1 MMMDYETLRFVWWV
15 LIGVLLV
22 GFAVTDGFDMGVA
35 ALLNVVG
42 RGDEER
48 RVMINSMAPH
58 WDGNQVW
65 LVTAGGALFAAWPPV
80 YATAFNGFYLALML
94 TLFALFLR
102 PLAFDYR
109 SKLANPT
116 WRRRWDW
123 GLTIGSAVPALIFGV
138 AFGNLLQGVP
148 FQFDDYLRLEY
159 QGGLLGL
166 LNPFALLAGLLS
178 LLMFVTHGAAW
189 LQLKT
194 EGELRSRSAAI
205 GSLTALICAALFV
218 LGGVWLL
225 LGVDGY
231 QVTSVIDTQ
240 GYNDTTGKIVAVSAG
255 GWMTNYSRFPLLWL
269 LPVLGVLGF
278 VLCALTM
285 KLGRHALAFT
295 SSAVAMAMVVVTTGV
310 TMFPFVMPSSLNPNH
325 SLTMWD
331 ATASELTL
339 KIMFVV
345 VCIFVPLVLL
355 YTAWSYWVMRGRLN
369 EQFIRDNDKAL
380 Y

>member
-1 MMMDYETLRFVWWV
+1 MMDYETLRFVWWV
-15 LIGVLLV
+15 LIGVLLI

-35 ALLNVVG
+35 TLLKIVG
-42 RGDEER
+42 HGDEER

-80 YATAFNGFYLALML
+80 YAAAFNGFYFALML

-109 SKLANPT
+109 SKLENST
-116 WRRRWDW
+116 WRSRWDW

-159 QGGLLGL
+159 QGGLPGL

-205 GSLTALICAALFV
+205 GSLTALVCAALFV

-225 LGVDGY
+225 LGIDGY

-240 GYNDTTGKIVAVSAG
+240 GYNDTTGKVVAVSAG

-345 VCIFVPLVLL
+345 VCIFVPLILL

>member
-1 MMMDYETLRFVWWV
+1 MMDYETLRFVWWV
-15 LIGVLLV
+15 LIGVLLI

-35 ALLNVVG
+35 TLLKLVG

-80 YATAFNGFYLALML
+80 YATAFNGFYFALML

-109 SKLANPT
+109 SKLDNPT
-116 WRRRWDW
+116 WRSRWDW

-205 GSLTALICAALFV
+205 GSLTALVCAALFV

-225 LGVDGY
+225 LGIDGY

-269 LPVLGVLGF
+269 LPVVGVLSF
-278 VLCALTM
+278 VLCSLTM

-355 YTAWSYWVMRGRLN
+355 YTVWSYWVMRGRLN

>member
-1 MMMDYETLRFVWWV
+1 MMDYETLRFVWWV
-15 LIGVLLV
+15 LIGVLLI

-35 ALLNVVG
+35 SLLKIVG

-80 YATAFNGFYLALML
+80 YATAFNGFYFALML

-109 SKLANPT
+109 SKLDNPT
-116 WRRRWDW
+116 WRSRWDW

-205 GSLTALICAALFV
+205 GSLTALVCAALFV

-225 LGVDGY
+225 LGIDGY

-269 LPVLGVLGF
+269 LPVVGVLSF
-278 VLCALTM
+278 VLCSLTM

-310 TMFPFVMPSSLNPNH
+310 TMFPFVMPSSLNPSH

-355 YTAWSYWVMRGRLN
+355 YTVWSYWVMRGRLN